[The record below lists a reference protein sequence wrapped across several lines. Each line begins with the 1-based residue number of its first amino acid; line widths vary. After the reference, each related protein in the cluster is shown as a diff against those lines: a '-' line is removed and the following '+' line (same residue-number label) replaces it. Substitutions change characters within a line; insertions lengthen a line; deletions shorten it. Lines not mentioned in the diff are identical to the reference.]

1 MQILHEIVG
10 CIHIHSTYSDGT
22 GTIPYI
28 AQVAGEV
35 GLNFFMMTDHNNLR
49 AIANNEE
56 KWYGSVLS
64 IIGYEINDIDDSNHY
79 LAFGLKEEVDRN
91 LPARNYVKQVKIKGG
106 FGIIAHPDEQR
117 SAMLEHPPY
126 PWTAWD
132 SDDFAGIEIWNQMS
146 EWMEGLKPW
155 NKIWRFVNPR
165 RSIIAPVRRT
175 LQRWDEVNKTRKVVG
190 IGGVD
195 AHAHK
200 HPMFGGLVE
209 VTIFRYKVQFQTV
222 RTHLLLSKPMLPG
235 MDVKEAKQ
243 LVYDALLDC
252 RVFVS
257 NYYNGDAKGF
267 TFFAENS
274 HGSVQIGG
282 ILPFEK
288 NTLLTVRLPASAQVT
303 IVENGKILHSEE
315 GKLINFEITEPGLFR
330 VEVFREKRAWIY
342 SNHIRIV
349 GAEKELDS

>member
-1 MQILHEIVG
+1 VQTLHEIVG

-22 GTIPYI
+22 GTIPDI
-28 AQVAGEV
+28 ARVAEEV
-35 GLNFFMMTDHNNLR
+35 GLNFIMMTDHNNLR

-64 IIGYEINDIDDSNHY
+64 IIGYEINDIDDTNHY
-79 LAFGLKEEVDRN
+79 LAFGLSEEVNRN
-91 LPARNYVKQVKIKGG
+91 LPAQDYVKQVKINGG

-155 NKIWRFVNPR
+155 NKVWRFVNPR
-165 RSIIAPVRRT
+165 RSIVAPVART
-175 LQRWDEVNKTRKVVG
+175 LSRWDEVNNTRKVAG

-200 HPMFGGLVE
+200 HQMFGGLVE

-235 MDVKEAKQ
+235 MDVDEAKQ
-243 LVYDALLDC
+243 LVYEAILDC
-252 RVFVS
+252 RIFVS
-257 NYYNGDAKGF
+257 NFYNGDAKGF

-274 HGSVQIGG
+274 QGSTQIGG

-288 NTLLTVRLPASAQVT
+288 NTRLTVKLPAAAQVNL
-303 IVENGKILHSEE
+303 VRNGKILQSKE
-315 GKLINFEITEPGLFR
+315 GKAIHFDITEPGLFR
-330 VEVFREKRAWIY
+330 IEVFREKRAWIY

-349 GAEKELDS
+349 GAENEMDS

>member
-1 MQILHEIVG
+1 LQTLHEVVG

-22 GTIPYI
+22 GTIPEI
-28 AQVAGEV
+28 ARVAEEV
-35 GLNFFMMTDHNNLR
+35 GLNFIMMTDHNNLR
-49 AIANNEE
+49 ALKNNEE
-56 KWYGSVLS
+56 RWFRSVLS
-64 IIGYEINDIDDSNHY
+64 IIGYEINDIDDTNHY
-79 LAFGLKEEVDRN
+79 LAFGLAEEVNRN
-91 LPARNYVKQVKIKGG
+91 LPAREYVKQVKNNGG

-165 RSIIAPVRRT
+165 RSIVAPVSTT
-175 LQRWDEVNKTRKVVG
+175 LKRWDDVNRRRKVAG

-200 HPMFGGLVE
+200 HPMLGGLVE

-222 RTHLLLSKPMLPG
+222 RTHLLLSKPLLPG
-235 MDVKEAKQ
+235 MDVNEAKQ
-243 LVYDALLDC
+243 MIFDAILDC

-257 NYYNGDAKGF
+257 NYYNGNAKGF
-267 TFFAENS
+267 TFFAEND
-274 HGSVQIGG
+274 HGSCQIGG
-282 ILPFEK
+282 SLAVGSD
-288 NTLLTVRLPASAQVT
+288 TRLTVKLPASAQT
-303 IVENGKILHSEE
+303 NLIYNGELVQSEE
-315 GKLINFEITEPGLFR
+315 GKLVQFNIDAPGLYR
-330 VEVFREKRAWIY
+330 VEIFREKRAWIY

-349 GAEKELDS
+349 GAEKEMDS